1 VCTAA
6 IPSHALYFATYEL
19 SKKTFKGSGYGNKM
33 FGDMLAGACATV
45 VHDAIITPLD
55 VVKQR
60 MQLFNSQHTSVLK
73 TIKSVH
79 AQSGLKGFYASYP
92 VTLAMNVP
100 HFSLYFATYEQTKRL
115 LQATPASGDSGA
127 VQFTPATHC
136 IAGAAAGASSS
147 LVFCMRPLF

>member
-1 VCTAA
+1 
-6 IPSHALYFATYEL
+6 
-19 SKKTFKGSGYGNKM
+19 M
-33 FGDMLAGACATV
+33 FGDMLAGACATI
-45 VHDAIITPLD
+45 VHDAIVTPLD
-55 VVKQR
+55 LVKQR
-60 MQLFNSQHTSVLK
+60 MQLFNSQHTSVLN

-79 AQSGLKGFYASYP
+79 AQSGIKGFYASYP

-115 LQATPASGDSGA
+115 LQSSPTSGDSGA

-147 LVFCMRPLF
+147 LVQRANNLLCTFPLLFMASPPCSFF